1 LSATIVG
8 DAPGGYSFA
17 ADADAAFGTLPAPLL
32 EKATRLRR
40 LSAPHAAPPAAPPA
54 GHCHHRLIAHPV
66 VVTNFREIYN
76 DHIAAHIM
84 AFVLVPAIRPRCPL
98 A

>member
-1 LSATIVG
+1 LSATIVSN
-8 DAPGGYSFA
+8 APGGYSSA

-40 LSAPHAAPPAAPPA
+40 LSAPPAAPPA